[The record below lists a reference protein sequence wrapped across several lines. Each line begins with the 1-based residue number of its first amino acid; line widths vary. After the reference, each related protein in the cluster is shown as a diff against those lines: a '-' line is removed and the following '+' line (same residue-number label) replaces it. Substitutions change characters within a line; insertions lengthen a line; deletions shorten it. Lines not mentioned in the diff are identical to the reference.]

1 MEPWRSKTLATE
13 WSLETALA
21 SQKCE
26 VPVAIW
32 IQAPEIGVVAHN
44 NGYTGDTGVYG
55 YIYEYNIYIYTV
67 YIIYNIY
74 IIYIYIISIYI

>member
-13 WSLETALA
+13 WSLETACE
-21 SQKCE
+21 SNHRKKKE

-32 IQAPEIGVVAHN
+32 IQAPKIGVVAHN

-55 YIYEYNIYIYTV
+55 CIYEYIMYIYILY
-67 YIIYNIY
+67 IYNIY
-74 IIYIYIISIYI
+74 IFNIYI